1 MNLTRTLRNSSGVLV
16 AFSLL
21 LSGCSSDS
29 GDSGSNS
36 SEPAGA
42 GSSEQS
48 QQSSSKP
55 SGQGGAFDQAAAKE
69 ALLTEG
75 DLPAGYTAMSD
86 DQIASGAAQAGG
98 MGSALDGMTI
108 EPKTCEVIMK
118 AVLAGADLGTVLDQ
132 GAVRFFTN
140 STAGVVSQL
149 IAPADLLASYQTP
162 DSFASECST
171 VTMSMPGGGSA
182 EATTTEIDV
191 PDYGNATTAFVTDM
205 SMDVGGQSVN
215 IQSASAYVEG
225 NTGGMALGLTGGTTS
240 TDLES
245 QLTDLLE
252 KAYNKAESVIG

>member
-1 MNLTRTLRNSSGVLV
+1 MKLKRTLRNSSGVLV

-29 GDSGSNS
+29 GDSESGS
-36 SEPAGA
+36 SESAGA

-48 QQSSSKP
+48 QESASKP
-55 SGQGGAFDQAAAKE
+55 SGQGGTFDQAAAKE
-69 ALLTEG
+69 ALLVES
-75 DLPAGYTAMSD
+75 DLPAGYSAMPD
-86 DQIASGAAQAGG
+86 EAIASGAAQAGG

-108 EPKTCEVIMK
+108 EPKTCEVVMK
-118 AVLAGADLGTVLDQ
+118 AVLAGADLGAVLDQ
-132 GAVRFFTN
+132 GAVRFFTS
-140 STAGVVSQL
+140 STAGAVTQL

-162 DSFASECST
+162 DSFAKECSSI
-171 VTMSMPGGGSA
+171 TMSMPDGTSA

-191 PDYGNATTAFVTDM
+191 EDYGNATTAFVTDM

-225 NTGGMALGLTGGTTS
+225 DTGGMALGLNGGTTG

-252 KAYNKAESVIG
+252 KAYTKAEPVIG

>member
-1 MNLTRTLRNSSGVLV
+1 M
-16 AFSLL
+16 L

-29 GDSGSNS
+29 GDSESGS
-36 SEPAGA
+36 SESAGA

-48 QQSSSKP
+48 QESASKP
-55 SGQGGAFDQAAAKE
+55 SGQGGTFDQAAAKE
-69 ALLTEG
+69 ALLVES
-75 DLPAGYTAMSD
+75 DLPAGYSAMPD
-86 DQIASGAAQAGG
+86 EAIASGAAQAGG

-108 EPKTCEVIMK
+108 EPKTCEVVMK
-118 AVLAGADLGTVLDQ
+118 AVLAGADLG
-132 GAVRFFTN
+132 AVRFFTS
-140 STAGVVSQL
+140 STAGAVTQL

-162 DSFASECST
+162 DSFAKECSSI
-171 VTMSMPGGGSA
+171 TMSMPDGTSA

-191 PDYGNATTAFVTDM
+191 EDYGNATTAFVTDM

-225 NTGGMALGLTGGTTS
+225 DTGGMALGLNGGTTG

-252 KAYNKAESVIG
+252 KAYTKAEPVIG